1 MSGGHLICEMLSTG
15 EMCDSF
21 PTRSRGHMPND
32 IDVRRLRIIAQDPSV
47 RQLRGRNSGSIL
59 TAHVQIPA
67 EDLRAG
73 PWGYRVQVIDYDAS
87 SQIAFK
93 PFDSLSATTPDRYHD
108 VSDARILKDP
118 RFHCQNVYAL
128 VMHTLARF
136 EHALGRRLRWG
147 FGSHHLIVLPHAF
160 RGANAY
166 YSPRDHA
173 LLFGYFAGAA
183 ERTIYTCLSH
193 DVIVHETT
201 HALLHGLRE
210 RFNDPSSP
218 DQAAFHEGFADVVAL
233 LSVFSLHEV
242 AAVILNHT
250 SPVAS
255 PNAEDSG
262 LISDKAV
269 SVKALRSSGLL
280 GLAEELGREL
290 AGVRGNALRRSV
302 ELSPSPTYYKD
313 VPEFRQPHRRG
324 EIFVAA
330 VMNTFVEIWAGRIEN
345 LREVRPGFISRD
357 HVINEG
363 AEIAEIL
370 LTAVI
375 RAVDYTP
382 QIHIEFGDF
391 LSAVL
396 TSDREARPRDE
407 KYHLRV
413 HMRRT
418 FANYGILPASN
429 LVEGEW
435 EPAPSGLSYRN
446 IHLDS
451 MRSAPDEVFRFI
463 WQNAEA
469 LNVNKEAYS
478 RVLSVRP
485 TRRVSQDGFMLEE
498 TVAEHH
504 QTIILKARE
513 LKRLEIKKPI
523 GMPSDFEVRL
533 RGGGTLIFDEFGR
546 LKYHIHNDI
555 VDAKRQSRRLKDL
568 WALGIFDARSRD
580 FSQIHR
586 SRAIKLSHDTR
597 EEEW

>member
-1 MSGGHLICEMLSTG
+1 MRKET
-15 EMCDSF
+15 
-21 PTRSRGHMPND
+21 D
-32 IDVRRLRIIAQDPSV
+32 IRRLRIIAQDPSV
-47 RQLRGRNSGSIL
+47 KHRRGVNEGRIL

-67 EDLRAG
+67 EDLRQG
-73 PWGYRVQVIDYDAS
+73 PWGYRVQVIDFDAS
-87 SQIAFK
+87 SRTAFK
-93 PFDSLSATTPDRYHD
+93 SYGSLSATAIDRYED
-108 VSDARILKDP
+108 ASDSQILNDP

-136 EHALGRRLRWG
+136 ERALGRRLRWG

-173 LLFGYFAGAA
+173 LLFGYFTGSAGA
-183 ERTIYTCLSH
+183 TIYTCLSH
-193 DVIVHETT
+193 DVIVHETA
-201 HALLHGLRE
+201 HALLDGLRE

-233 LSVFSLHEV
+233 LSVFSLPAV
-242 AAVILNHT
+242 AAAILDHA
-250 SPVAS
+250 SPVA
-255 PNAEDSG
+255 NQDAGDTG
-262 LISDKAV
+262 LISEKAV

-280 GLAEELGREL
+280 GLATELGREL
-290 AGVRGNALRRSV
+290 TAVRGDALRRSV
-302 ELSPSPTYYKD
+302 TLSPSPTYYKD
-313 VPEFRQPHRRG
+313 LPEFRQPHRRG

-330 VMNTFVEIWAGRIEN
+330 VMNTFLEIWAGRIDN
-345 LREVRPGFISRD
+345 LREVRPGFVSRE
-357 HVINEG
+357 HVTEEG

-370 LTAVI
+370 LTAII

-407 KYHLRV
+407 KYHLRE
-413 HMRRT
+413 HLRQT
-418 FANYGILPASN
+418 FVSYGIYPASN
-429 LVEGEW
+429 SGTGEW

-446 IHLDS
+446 VHLDS

-463 WQNAEA
+463 WQNAAA
-469 LNVNKEAYS
+469 LNVNEEAYS

-485 TRRVSQDGFMLEE
+485 TRRISQDGFALEE
-498 TVAEHH
+498 TVVEHH

-513 LKRLEIKKPI
+513 LKRLGIEKPT
-523 GMPSDFEVRL
+523 GMPLDSEVRL
-533 RGGGTLIFDEFGR
+533 RGGATLIFDEFGR
-546 LKYHIHNDI
+546 LKFHIHND
-555 VDAKRQSRRLKDL
+555 VADAVRQSRRLQDL
-568 WALGIFDARSRD
+568 WSLGVFNAHSRD
-580 FSQIHR
+580 FSRMHR
-586 SRAIKLSHDTR
+586 SRFWMFGQDMQ

>member
-1 MSGGHLICEMLSTG
+1 
-15 EMCDSF
+15 
-21 PTRSRGHMPND
+21 MPND
-32 IDVRRLRIIAQDPSV
+32 LDVRSLRIVAQDPSV
-47 RQLRGRNSGSIL
+47 RQLMESDAGSIL
-59 TAHVQIPA
+59 TADVQIPA
-67 EDLRAG
+67 EDLRGG

-87 SQIAFK
+87 SRIAFK
-93 PFDSLSATTPDRYHD
+93 PFDSLSAGSADRYK
-108 VSDARILKDP
+108 DAPDSQILSDP

-136 EHALGRRLRWG
+136 ERGLGRRLRWG

-173 LLFGYFAGAA
+173 LLFGYFTGNSGS
-183 ERTIYTCLSH
+183 TIYTCLSH

-233 LSVFSLHEV
+233 LSVFSLPEV
-242 AAVILNHT
+242 VAVILNHT
-250 SPVAS
+250 SPAVS
-255 PNAEDSG
+255 LNAEDSG

-269 SVKALRSSGLL
+269 GVEALRSSGLL
-280 GLAEELGREL
+280 GLATELGGEVTR
-290 AGVRGNALRRSV
+290 VRGSALRRSV
-302 ELSPSPTYYKD
+302 ELSPSPTYYQD
-313 VPEFRQPHRRG
+313 MPEFRQPHRRG

-330 VMNTFVEIWAGRIEN
+330 VMNTFLEIWAGRIEN
-345 LREVRPGFISRD
+345 LRKVRPGFVSRE
-357 HVINEG
+357 HVVEEG

-375 RAVDYTP
+375 RAIDYTP

-391 LSAVL
+391 LSALL
-396 TSDREARPRDE
+396 TSDHEARPRDE
-407 KYHLRV
+407 RYHLRE
-413 HMRRT
+413 HLRRT
-418 FANYGILPASN
+418 FADYGIFPASN
-429 LVEGEW
+429 FTDGEW
-435 EPAPSGLSYRN
+435 QPAPPGLSYRN

-463 WQNAEA
+463 WQNAGA
-469 LNVNKEAYS
+469 LKLNKEAYS

-485 TRRVSQDGFMLEE
+485 TRRISQDGFILEE

-513 LKRLEIKKPI
+513 LRRLGIKKPS

-555 VDAKRQSRRLKDL
+555 SDAQRQSRRLNDL
-568 WALGIFDARSRD
+568 WALGMFDARSRD
-580 FSQIHR
+580 FSEIHR
-586 SRAIKLSHDTR
+586 SRSIKVSYDTK